1 MNRNKIIRFIFGI
14 FLLIGFV
21 LMTVAIGLK
30 ISDRKFFASA
40 KNSKAKIIDFSLKTD
55 MDGKV
60 IHKAI
65 IGYTIDGISYETELP
80 YCSSSLNLGDKITI
94 YYQKN
99 DPIEIKI
106 KSSSVSLVYA
116 TIGGVF
122 ILIGAIFFLPIII
135 RSRGKQAVK
144 EKVH

>member
-1 MNRNKIIRFIFGI
+1 
-14 FLLIGFV
+14 
-21 LMTVAIGLK
+21 MTVAIGLR
-30 ISDRKFFASA
+30 ISDRKFFANA

-99 DPIEIKI
+99 DPIEI
-106 KSSSVSLVYA
+106 
-116 TIGGVF
+116 IGSVF
-122 ILIGAIFFLPIII
+122 ILIGAIFFLNIII

>member
-1 MNRNKIIRFIFGI
+1 MNTNRIISLIFGI
-14 FLLIGFV
+14 FLFIGFV
-21 LMTVAIGLK
+21 FITVAIGLK
-30 ISDRKFFASA
+30 ISDQKFFASA
-40 KNSKAKIIDFSLKTD
+40 KNSKAKIIDFSLITD

-99 DPIEIKI
+99 NPIEIKT
-106 KSSSVSLVYA
+106 KSSSVSLVYGI
-116 TIGGVF
+116 IGGVF
-122 ILIGAIFFLPIII
+122 ILVGAIFFLYIITPKVK
-135 RSRGKQAVK
+135 KQ
-144 EKVH
+144 